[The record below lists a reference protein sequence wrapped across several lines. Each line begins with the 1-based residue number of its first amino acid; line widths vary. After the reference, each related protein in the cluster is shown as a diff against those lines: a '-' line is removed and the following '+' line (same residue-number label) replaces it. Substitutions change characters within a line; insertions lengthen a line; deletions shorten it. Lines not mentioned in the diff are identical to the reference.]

1 MGEASKDWNKVC
13 IVTCIHSQLTGQ
25 YYNWP
30 GKCQQSWG
38 PMIASGWIDTATV

>member
-1 MGEASKDWNKVC
+1 MHS
-13 IVTCIHSQLTGQ
+13 HSQLTGQ

-38 PMIASGWIDTATV
+38 PMIASG